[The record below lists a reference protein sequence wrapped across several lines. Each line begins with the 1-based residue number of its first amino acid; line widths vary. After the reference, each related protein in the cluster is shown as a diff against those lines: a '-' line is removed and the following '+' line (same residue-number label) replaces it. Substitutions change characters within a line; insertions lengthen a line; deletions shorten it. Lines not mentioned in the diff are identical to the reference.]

1 MSNFTVSGDL
11 EVRLQQHL
19 LLFSAGE
26 LLLNFEQML
35 ILGWKSEYFTPKL
48 KAQTE

>member
-11 EVRLQQHL
+11 EVRLQQL

-26 LLLNFEQML
+26 LMLNFEQML
-35 ILGWKSEYFTPKL
+35 ILGLESEYFTPKL
-48 KAQTE
+48 NAQTE